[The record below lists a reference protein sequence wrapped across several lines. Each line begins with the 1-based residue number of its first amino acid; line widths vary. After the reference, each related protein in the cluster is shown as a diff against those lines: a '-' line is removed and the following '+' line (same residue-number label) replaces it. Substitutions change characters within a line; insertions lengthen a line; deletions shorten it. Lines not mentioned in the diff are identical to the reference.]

1 MDNKNEIEEKIKLKN
16 QSIIATITDP
26 INKNKIKF
34 NIVNEQ
40 TLWRAKTLYTKE
52 PITIS
57 WIRGFKKDE
66 IFFDIGA
73 NVGIYSIFSAINN
86 STKVYSF
93 EPETNNFQVLM
104 QNIITNNLNG
114 IVMPYQ
120 IGLSDK
126 TELTNLNLNYF
137 AAGLSHHT
145 VGLDALDHTNLK
157 PIESK
162 YKQGIFSTT
171 IDDICSKW
179 NIPIPSHIKIDV
191 DGIEHKII
199 SQSIKTLSSPE
210 VKSVLVEI
218 NENRTEDKD
227 IIKTMKDNKFSYDIN
242 QVNEARRKT
251 GAHEGYAEYLF
262 YK

>member
-1 MDNKNEIEEKIKLKN
+1 M
-16 QSIIATITDP
+16 
-26 INKNKIKF
+26 
-34 NIVNEQ
+34 
-40 TLWRAKTLYTKE
+40 
-52 PITIS
+52 
-57 WIRGFKKDE
+57 
-66 IFFDIGA
+66 
-73 NVGIYSIFSAINN
+73 
-86 STKVYSF
+86 
-93 EPETNNFQVLM
+93 
-104 QNIITNNLNG
+104 
-114 IVMPYQ
+114 
-120 IGLSDK
+120 
-126 TELTNLNLNYF
+126 
-137 AAGLSHHT
+137 
-145 VGLDALDHTNLK
+145 K

-210 VKSVLVEI
+210 VKSVLIEI